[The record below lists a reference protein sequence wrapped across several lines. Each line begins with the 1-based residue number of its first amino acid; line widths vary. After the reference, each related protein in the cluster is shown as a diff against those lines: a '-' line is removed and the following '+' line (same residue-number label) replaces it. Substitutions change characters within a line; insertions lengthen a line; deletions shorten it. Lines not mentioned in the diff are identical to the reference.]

1 MKVTVAEHAGFCFGV
16 QRAVEMVYK
25 AAEKKGQQV
34 YTMGPVVH
42 NEQVI
47 EDLEK
52 KGVRIIDDS
61 LLDAVTHEAVEKDA
75 VIIIRAHGIS
85 EELHKKLEVSGA
97 KIVDA
102 TCPFVGKIHRIVR
115 EEYKEGNAIVI
126 VGNPDH
132 PEVQGIRG
140 WVGGPCTVVEN
151 ASDARNLALPKEKPI
166 TIVSQTTFNSSKFL
180 EIVEIIQSLGY
191 HVRVKNTI
199 CNATCERQTE
209 ALDLAK
215 QSDVMIVIGGRQSS
229 NTQKLFDICRSQ
241 CKNTYYIQT
250 QEDLVHVDFQSD
262 SCVGITA
269 GASTPNTI
277 IQEVSQHVRGTKF

>member
-1 MKVTVAEHAGFCFGV
+1 MEIHVAAHAGFCFGV

-25 AAEKKGQQV
+25 AARQSDKAV

-42 NEQVI
+42 NEQVVR
-47 EDLEK
+47 DLEM

-61 LLDAVTHEAVEKDA
+61 LRDAETGEAAGRDSV
-75 VIIIRAHGIS
+75 VIIRAHGIP
-85 EELHKKLEVSGA
+85 EELQKRLASSGMTV
-97 KIVDA
+97 IDA
-102 TCPFVGKIHRIVR
+102 TCPFVRKIHRIVR
-115 EEYKEGNAIVI
+115 EEYAMGSQIVI

-132 PEVQGIRG
+132 PEVKGIRG
-140 WVGGPCTVVEN
+140 WVGGPCTVLES
-151 ASDARNLALPKEKPI
+151 AGEAMNLRLDKGIPI

-209 ALDLAK
+209 ALDLARH
-215 QSDVMIVIGGRQSS
+215 SDVMIVIGGKQSS
-229 NTQKLFDICRSQ
+229 NTQKLYDICRSQ